1 MANLMGFQKIDKIP
15 PRRSQYADVIETV
28 IESGDIYALD
38 THDKKR
44 SKSLIGTLRS
54 LINRDYKGEV
64 RIIERGT
71 LVCLAKARL
80 DLE

>member
-1 MANLMGFQKIDKIP
+1 MNLMGFEKIDKVP
-15 PRRSQYADVIETV
+15 ARRSPYADVIETV
-28 IESGDIYALD
+28 IQSGDIYALD

-44 SKSLIGTLRS
+44 TKSLIGTLRS
-54 LINRDYKGEV
+54 LINREYKGEV